1 MKKQTE
7 LHELVATYQKH
18 NHSKT
23 CRKYKNITCR
33 FNFGQFFTKK
43 TVVAE
48 PLSEELDE
56 ESKMNILSRR
66 NVILSLVKEQIDK
79 VLNPN
84 KPQYDPTKTEE
95 DILSSLGITE
105 EQYYWALSTSS
116 DSDFDLHLK
125 RPLDSCFINN
135 YFVAGIKGFRAN
147 VDLQPVFNH
156 YKCVTY
162 VCSYFTKDET
172 ECSQAIVN
180 AAKEA
185 KASNLNIRDS
195 LRKVGAAF
203 LSSREVSSQEC
214 VYRCIPELWLRK
226 VFPKT
231 VFVSTDFPEKRVR
244 VAKSKPELDELP
256 DDSTDIYKSNII
268 ERYII
273 RPSTIPAAD
282 NLCLAEFAAY
292 YYKEY

>member
-1 MKKQTE
+1 M
-7 LHELVATYQKH
+7 
-18 NHSKT
+18 
-23 CRKYKNITCR
+23 
-33 FNFGQFFTKK
+33 
-43 TVVAE
+43 
-48 PLSEELDE
+48 
-56 ESKMNILSRR
+56 
-66 NVILSLVKEQIDK
+66 
-79 VLNPN
+79 
-84 KPQYDPTKTEE
+84 
-95 DILSSLGITE
+95 
-105 EQYYWALSTSS
+105 
-116 DSDFDLHLK
+116 
-125 RPLDSCFINN
+125 DSCFINN

-214 VYRCIPELWLRK
+214 VYRCMPEPWLRK

-231 VFVSTDFPEKRVR
+231 VFLSTDFPEKRVR

-256 DDSTDIYKSNII
+256 NDSTDIYKSNII

-273 RPSTIPAAD
+273 RPNTIPAVD

-292 YYKEY
+292 YYKEQRQSA